1 MLNTLGIVQLRLAGD
16 RTDSGGHR
24 GAGRRLGGKPL
35 LEWVV
40 RRVTDCELLD
50 GVIVVLGDSTEDAA
64 LAQFVPPDVPVF
76 SRGADDPLAR
86 YVAALDEYR
95 PRAIVRVCVDNLF
108 IDPALIDRLVCVAG
122 SNRDSD
128 SDYDY
133 VGYCSSDGTPTIRSP
148 LGVFGE
154 WCSAD
159 ALRMADRQARRP
171 EDRRQV
177 TSFLYSQPEKFKVR
191 LLPVPPEFDRP
202 DVRLSIDSDED
213 WEHAEEIYEAIG
225 PEELDWRR
233 IAGLLDQQPA
243 LRRRMADLNRACDR
257 V

>member
-1 MLNTLGIVQLRLAGD
+1 MLNTLGIVQLRLATGSTD
-16 RTDSGGHR
+16 RGGYR
-24 GAGRRLGGKPL
+24 GAGRKLGGKPL

-50 GVIVVLGDSTEDAA
+50 GVIVVLGEGAEDAA
-64 LAQFVPPDVPVF
+64 LARFVPPDVPVF
-76 SRGADDPLAR
+76 TPGANDPLSRFAGAI
-86 YVAALDEYR
+86 YEYQ

-108 IDPALIDRLVCVAG
+108 IDPALIDRLVCAAG
-122 SNRDSD
+122 SDGG
-128 SDYDY
+128 YDY

-159 ALRMADRQARRP
+159 ALRTANRQAKQP

-191 LLPVPPEFDRP
+191 LVPVPPQFDRP

-225 PEELDWRR
+225 PDELDWHR

-243 LRRRMADLNRACDR
+243 LRRRMADLNRDCER

>member
-1 MLNTLGIVQLRLAGD
+1 MLNTLGIVQLRLARGQTD
-16 RTDSGGHR
+16 RGRHR
-24 GAGRRLGGKPL
+24 AAERRLGGKSL

-50 GVIVVLGDSTEDAA
+50 GVIVVLGKSAEDAA

-76 SRGADDPLAR
+76 AHGADDPLAR
-86 YVAALDEYR
+86 YAAALDEYQ

-108 IDPALIDRLVCVAG
+108 IDPALIDRLICAAG
-122 SNRDSD
+122 SN

-159 ALRMADRQARRP
+159 ALRMAHRQAKRP
-171 EDRRQV
+171 EDRQQV

-191 LLPVPPEFDRP
+191 LVPVPPEFDRS

-225 PEELDWRR
+225 PDELDWQH

-243 LRRRMADLNRACDR
+243 LRRRMADLNRACER

>member
-1 MLNTLGIVQLRLAGD
+1 MLNTLGIVQLRLAG
-16 RTDSGGHR
+16 GPMVR
-24 GAGRRLGGKPL
+24 GRSRAADRRLGGTPL

-50 GVIVVLGDSTEDAA
+50 GVIVVLGDSTEEAA

-76 SRGADDPLAR
+76 VHGADDPLAR
-86 YVAALDEYR
+86 YAAALDEYQ

-108 IDPALIDRLVCVAG
+108 IDPALIDRLVCAAR
-122 SNRDSD
+122 SNDG
-128 SDYDY
+128 YDY
-133 VGYCSSDGTPTIRSP
+133 VGYCLSDGTPTIRSP

-159 ALRMADRQARRP
+159 ALRMAHREAKRP
-171 EDRRQV
+171 EDRQQV
-177 TSFLYSQPEKFKVR
+177 TSFLYSQPDKFKVR
-191 LLPVPPEFDRP
+191 LMPVPPEFDRA
-202 DVRLSIDSDED
+202 DVRLSIDTDED

-225 PEELDWRR
+225 PDELNWRR